1 MTGDQNDM
9 VTRIKAVL
17 PGRWFPDLTPVL
29 DALLSGL
36 GQAAAWAYSLLG
48 YAKTQTRIA
57 TATNGWL
64 DLVAQDCFGTRL
76 VRELGESDASLRA
89 RIFREL
95 LRPRATRPALAKQIQ
110 DITGS
115 PGWIFEPT
123 RPSDTGCWGG
133 LLSYAG
139 PGAAGVGG
147 WGNLDLPFQTFV
159 VAHRP
164 HSGGV
169 PSVACYGGGAG
180 GYGAGAIEY
189 ADTSVTGTAMDTEI
203 LAAIA
208 GVLPACAIA
217 WTRIAP

>member
-1 MTGDQNDM
+1 MTGDQSDM
-9 VTRIKAVL
+9 AARIRAVL
-17 PGRWFPDLTPVL
+17 PGRWFPDVTPVL
-29 DALLSGL
+29 DALLAGL
-36 GQAAAWAYSLLG
+36 GQVAAWAYALLS
-48 YAKTQTRIA
+48 YAKLQTRIA

-89 RIFREL
+89 RIFEEL
-95 LRPRATRPALAKQIQ
+95 LRSRGTRPALTQQIQ

-115 PGWIFEPT
+115 IGWIFEPSH
-123 RPSDTGCWGG
+123 PADTGCWGG

-139 PGAAGVGG
+139 PGAAGAGG
-147 WGNLDLPFQTFV
+147 WGNLSLPFQTFV

-169 PSVACYGGGAG
+169 PTVACYGGGPG
-180 GYGAGAIEY
+180 GYGEGAIEY
-189 ADTSVTGTAMDTEI
+189 ADASVTGAPMDAQI

-208 GVLPACAIA
+208 GIMPTCGIA